1 MARYNPAAPPI
12 LEAFLGDDDGDG
24 HYDRVA
30 AQMQLGAQTP
40 PTPTTPSEAVTPRSL
55 GGQASPLT
63 PRSED
68 EPSRIATPPSED
80 EPADISYRDS
90 DTSTSPS
97 RTGKA
102 QHEYITSPPRTGRT
116 RTAGT
121 MIPATVDIDA
131 LITPGSMRAST
142 RWASQADYDDMHE
155 LGDLAGESA
164 VLAVARSQTMLLSRL
179 MACVMFARRSY

>member
-1 MARYNPAAPPI
+1 MSRYKPAAPPI
-12 LEAFLGDDDGDG
+12 LEAFLSDDDGDCQ
-24 HYDRVA
+24 YDRA
-30 AQMQLGAQTP
+30 AGQMQLGAQTP
-40 PTPTTPSEAVTPRSL
+40 PTPTTPSEAATPRSL

-68 EPSRIATPPSED
+68 EPSWIATPPSED
-80 EPADISYRDS
+80 ELADISYRDG
-90 DTSTSPS
+90 DTSTSPP

-102 QHEYITSPPRTGRT
+102 QHEYITSSPCTGRT

-121 MIPATVDIDA
+121 MGQTVDIDA
-131 LITPGSMRAST
+131 LITPGGTRAST

-164 VLAVARSQTMLLSRL
+164 VLAVARSKTILLSRL
-179 MACVMFARRSY
+179 IVCVMFARRSD